1 MTKHPKRPVKNINQT
16 LTKSTIVVTQRKCLV
31 SKGSV
36 FIYVHD
42 TRSFL
47 QKLSLTA
54 TARNGEFE
62 GRF

>member
-1 MTKHPKRPVKNINQT
+1 MTKHLKRPVKNINQT

-42 TRSFL
+42 SNAYVVL
-47 QKLSLTA
+47 Q
-54 TARNGEFE
+54 
-62 GRF
+62 